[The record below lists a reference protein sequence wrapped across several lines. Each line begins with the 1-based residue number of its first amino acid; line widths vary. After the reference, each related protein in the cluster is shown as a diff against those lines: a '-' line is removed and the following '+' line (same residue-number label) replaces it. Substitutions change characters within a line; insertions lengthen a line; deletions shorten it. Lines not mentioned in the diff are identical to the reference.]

1 MQNPELFACLSK
13 ERKENLLGTLLFRP
27 SIYERLYYE
36 EEIVRKQ
43 IVCYE
48 EFLQIVRNPQ
58 IRAAAPEIDFEFEE
72 FSANS
77 YLSLVDEYLYWNK
90 VPGDILLRLKKA
102 AEDALAY
109 ARENKNFRQN
119 EETLLRTPHTIQ
131 GYLGEIS
138 ISEMLDTYVN
148 WLNGADPTQY
158 DWMNVENNLLPVLY
172 TFWLCEARPE
182 WTDTCRLFLLEGQRK
197 SFEYIKNS
205 RDKSAYECMQRFTS
219 YIMNSYIELDGGIP
233 FRHYYEKFAR
243 SLFNEE
249 FDLIRLHPQM
259 GYELLNKWDS
269 TRPCA
274 DCLDAATDSVG
285 RAYSSSK
292 NFADMLADLRCNAG
306 RMFNPDLVQLF
317 VSKISCRLLTSRII
331 RLCESRDCCTC
342 LHGLIRNIAHGANT
356 F

>member
-36 EEIVRKQ
+36 EEMVRKQ

-119 EETLLRTPHTIQ
+119 EETLLGTLHTIQ

-182 WTDTCRLFLLEGQRK
+182 
-197 SFEYIKNS
+197 SN
-205 RDKSAYECMQRFTS
+205 
-219 YIMNSYIELDGGIP
+219 
-233 FRHYYEKFAR
+233 RHLPLIFAR
-243 SLFNEE
+243 RPAQI
-249 FDLIRLHPQM
+249 IRIHQKFPRQGRLRMHAAFHKLHH
-259 GYELLNKWDS
+259 ELLH
-269 TRPCA
+269 RA
-274 DCLDAATDSVG
+274 RQRHSV
-285 RAYSSSK
+285 
-292 NFADMLADLRCNAG
+292 
-306 RMFNPDLVQLF
+306 PP
-317 VSKISCRLLTSRII
+317 LL
-331 RLCESRDCCTC
+331 
-342 LHGLIRNIAHGANT
+342 
-356 F
+356 